1 MEKLINLFKKSSSM
15 FTKLVEIKAINKQL
29 MSFLD
34 ALRNLKTQN
43 FQKKFRNFLKYS
55 SFILTKLMNR
65 HRIASLCVNK
75 SKKLKIQKKKY
86 PEYFKS
92 TSFILTNLIVLKAI
106 TKQLMASLMR

>member
-1 MEKLINLFKKSSSM
+1 
-15 FTKLVEIKAINKQL
+15 
-29 MSFLD
+29 
-34 ALRNLKTQN
+34 
-43 FQKKFRNFLKYS
+43 
-55 SFILTKLMNR
+55 MNR

-75 SKKLKIQKKKY
+75 SEKLKIQKKKY